1 MSAPLKKLGARGAGP
16 AAEGDRDVESL
27 VRGLVEQAD
36 GDSLPREPVLEIAGP
51 KEVVLDVRVDG
62 VHYTLLRSR
71 PEPAV
76 ETTPAVSLSP
86 REREIVRL
94 IAKGLPTK
102 AIAASLDISLWTVAT
117 HLRRI
122 FIKLGVNSRAEMV
135 ARVLDA
141 NLLREE

>member
-1 MSAPLKKLGARGAGP
+1 M
-16 AAEGDRDVESL
+16 
-27 VRGLVEQAD
+27 RGLVEQAD
-36 GDSLPREPVLEIAGP
+36 GDSLSREPVLEIAGP
-51 KEVVLDVRVDG
+51 KEIVLDVRVDG
-62 VHYTLLRSR
+62 VHYTLLRSC
-71 PEPAV
+71 PEPAA
-76 ETTPAVSLSP
+76 EPTSAVTLSP

-122 FIKLGVNSRAEMV
+122 FIKLSVNSRAEMV